1 MTTDQV
7 VIARFQTVSINFAFD
22 NMHKKTLL
30 LWCLWWQGLPEISK
44 VLARSRPGHLK
55 ASKSTHRT
63 LEQTIK
69 FLSFFFSFST
79 HPSIENRHVYW
90 PCLLGGETLFQKLWI
105 ITLQKEVKPVEF
117 AIFRASN
124 NTTAHIFHIITRIP
138 LISFSATY
146 MYQKTMH
153 SLTLKTL
160 KLNVELFRLIW
171 TQCLIQKQLGF

>member
-69 FLSFFFSFST
+69 FLSFFFPFPRILPLRTDTFTDLVFS
-79 HPSIENRHVYW
+79 EERL
-90 PCLLGGETLFQKLWI
+90 CFKLWI